1 MKALFRTH
9 IAFRSTA
16 LILLVTILVGIPLL
30 ILLAERVRQQES
42 NRQQATLT
50 QLVDTVERTAQ
61 IACFVGDTR
70 LSEELGAGLLK
81 NEIVGQVVIQAGD
94 RVLVSQSRPHW
105 VQGTAPRVSREL
117 HSPFDPNTVVGRLTL
132 APDEAEIQRQTARQG
147 RAIMVLLAVQALVLA
162 GVTVGVVLLLVTR
175 PISRLSHRLHRL
187 QAETGET
194 LRFIRGHEDD
204 EIGRLVEDVNA
215 LIDRLLTF
223 IHAERFLRDEVEQ
236 ERAALLVAK
245 EALEQSLA
253 EVKTLQGLLPI
264 CAWCKKIRDDEGL
277 WTQIEQ
283 YVSSNTDAR
292 FTHGLCPE
300 CAKTQF
306 GDYRKGK
313 PKGPA

>member
-16 LILLVTILVGIPLL
+16 LILLMMILVGIPLL
-30 ILLAERVRQQES
+30 ILLSARARKQES
-42 NRQQATLT
+42 SRQQATLT
-50 QLVDTVERTAQ
+50 QLLDTVERTAQ
-61 IACFVGDTR
+61 IACFLGDAR

-81 NEIVGQVVIQAGD
+81 NEIVGQVEIQAGG
-94 RVLVSQSRPHW
+94 RVLVSQSRAHW
-105 VQGTAPRVSREL
+105 IQGTAPKVSREL

-132 APDEAEIQRQTARQG
+132 APDEAEIQRQTSRQG
-147 RAIMVLLAVQALVLA
+147 RSMMLLLALQALVLA

-223 IHAERFLRDEVEQ
+223 IHAERFLRDEVER
-236 ERAALLVAK
+236 ERAALQSAK

-277 WTQIEQ
+277 WTQIEK
-283 YVSSNTDAR
+283 YVSENTQAR
-292 FTHGLCPE
+292 FTHGLCPD
-300 CAKTQF
+300 CARKEFAQ
-306 GDYRKGK
+306 YRKDG
-313 PKGPA
+313 PKT

>member
-1 MKALFRTH
+1 MKALLRTN

-16 LILLVTILVGIPLL
+16 LILLVTLLVGIPLL
-30 ILLAERVRQQES
+30 AILAARVRQRES
-42 NRQQATLT
+42 SRQQATLT

-61 IACFVGDTR
+61 IACFLGDTR
-70 LSEELGAGLLK
+70 LSDELGAGLLK

-94 RVLVSQSRPHW
+94 RVLSSQARAHW
-105 VQGTAPRVSREL
+105 IQGSTPMVSRDL
-117 HSPFDPNTVVGRLTL
+117 HSPFDAKVVVGRLTL

-313 PKGPA
+313 PKGPT